1 MKTLPGSNASI
12 PYEVHVKLNP
22 IQLKGYV
29 DKTNGVNANDGDPVD
44 LLTGEF
50 NYTYTDLESVAK
62 YSIPVKRYYN
72 SGNFNTNTGFG
83 NGWSNEY
90 DYRAVYEDNC
100 VLFIYLQA
108 DKLYLKDK

>member
-1 MKTLPGSNASI
+1 M
-12 PYEVHVKLNP
+12 
-22 IQLKGYV
+22 
-29 DKTNGVNANDGDPVD
+29 
-44 LLTGEF
+44 LTGEF

-100 VLFIYLQA
+100 VIIYIPTGGQIVFKDDGTGEYTCQTDNQKELIKMKIYIFIKKKEKNISLT
-108 DKLYLKDK
+108 KKEN

>member
-1 MKTLPGSNASI
+1 M
-12 PYEVHVKLNP
+12 
-22 IQLKGYV
+22 
-29 DKTNGVNANDGDPVD
+29 
-44 LLTGEF
+44 LTGEF

-100 VLFIYLQA
+100 VIIYIPTGGQIVF
-108 DKLYLKDK
+108 KDDGTGEYTKEPLI